1 MLAVADLLVLV
12 LRVLP
17 GEIRE
22 WLNAERNLPGKK
34 RKRRARLVRR
44 ARIWDLDKRE
54 DRRGRLPS
62 RGVQGRMR
70 EEILGRRWCGIG

>member
-54 DRRGRLPS
+54 DRRGACPVAACREGCARKS
-62 RGVQGRMR
+62 WGGGGVG
-70 EEILGRRWCGIG
+70 